1 MKKITPILFFLFA
14 IGNVKAQVSLPNG
27 SFETWTTIPYDPI
40 TAPTSWPWISSNL
53 ATMNIYGVAGVSKVP
68 GFSGQ
73 YALRLETK
81 QAGNDI
87 VPAFISNTDN
97 IINSP
102 REGVPYYFEPTLLHG
117 KYRYDIKPGD
127 TAYIKIVFRKN
138 GNDIFNKE
146 FYITGQQSVATD
158 FTFPITPKPVQPDI
172 LLVYAYSSY
181 NNPIAGSW
189 IELDSLT
196 FSDGMV
202 SDTIPGGD
210 FENWMPS
217 DTYDRV
223 ANWNDACYYN
233 QKVKTTDKHSG
244 NYALQLTSKYDPIVN
259 TFHAAEV
266 WIEAPLDSMGVDFP
280 GNSDTLTGF
289 YKYSSSGPDRGTMRI
304 SCKDKN
310 KVPIGST
317 LTKYFTSAATFTYFE
332 IPINLT
338 SKPEFIQI
346 SIYSSDYSNFANITD
361 GSTLK
366 IDDLKLKNPPT
377 GVSDIKRTAQQFV
390 VYPNPVNSMLYLDIK
405 HTTHEPVTIILYD
418 MTGRIVADYKFDSD
432 TNGIKQIPVNSLI
445 PGLYHFKILNGES
458 VSNGKFLK
466 Q

>member
-1 MKKITPILFFLFA
+1 MKRITPILFFLFA
-14 IGNVKAQVSLPNG
+14 IGNAKAQVSLPNG
-27 SFETWTTIPYDPI
+27 SFETWSTIPYDPI

-53 ATMNIYGVAGVSKVP
+53 ATMNIYGVAGVSKVT

-146 FYITGQQSVATD
+146 FHITGQQSVATN
-158 FTFPITPKPVQPDI
+158 FTFPITPKPIQPDI

-181 NNPIAGSW
+181 NIPIAGSW

-217 DTYDRV
+217 DTYDRL
-223 ANWNDACYYN
+223 AKWNDGCYYN
-233 QKVKTTDKHSG
+233 QKVKTTDKYSG
-244 NYALQLTSKYDPIVN
+244 NYALQLTSTYDPIVN
-259 TFHAAEV
+259 MHHAANV
-266 WIEAPLDSMGVDFP
+266 WIEAPLDSMGADFP

-289 YKYSSSGPDRGTMRI
+289 YKYSTSGPDRGTMMI
-304 SCKDKN
+304 SCRDKN

-317 LTKYFTSAATFTYFE
+317 
-332 IPINLT
+332 
-338 SKPEFIQI
+338 
-346 SIYSSDYSNFANITD
+346 
-361 GSTLK
+361 
-366 IDDLKLKNPPT
+366 
-377 GVSDIKRTAQQFV
+377 
-390 VYPNPVNSMLYLDIK
+390 
-405 HTTHEPVTIILYD
+405 
-418 MTGRIVADYKFDSD
+418 
-432 TNGIKQIPVNSLI
+432 
-445 PGLYHFKILNGES
+445 
-458 VSNGKFLK
+458 
-466 Q
+466 